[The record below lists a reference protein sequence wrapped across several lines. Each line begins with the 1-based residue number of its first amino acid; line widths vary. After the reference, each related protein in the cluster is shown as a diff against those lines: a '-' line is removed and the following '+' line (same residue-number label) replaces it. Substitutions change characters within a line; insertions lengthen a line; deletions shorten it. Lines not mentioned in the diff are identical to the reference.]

1 MKTFFYF
8 VTPPLTLAKTVP
20 KSYQTDNWGL
30 FFFIWEGVKNTLRGE
45 SPNLAAE
52 GHKTLTPPR
61 HSCEMSEHVL
71 CLLIEILQ

>member
-52 GHKTLTPPR
+52 GHKTLTPLATVVK
-61 HSCEMSEHVL
+61 SLSTSFVCS
-71 CLLIEILQ
+71 